1 MGSYVENINR
11 MEEFAKQN
19 DNIKLYDSVT
29 ISMYNV
35 LHILDYIEWK
45 VKAGYHDSIIYF
57 NTMTTLV
64 LLSLHVQISKFKNY
78 RISKSRSSKRY
89 NEWRDKMLRWCDDI
103 DKCRRGH
110 YSYRTTLD
118 SLRNAI
124 NGFVDNHI
132 AFFNQSDNS
141 KEMHRFWSFT
151 NDLDEVRGRISK
163 KYSVKNMHF
172 SKIILKPVEVFTYRS
187 ILRGIVYA
195 LNMKILINSRSY
207 LIT

>member
-1 MGSYVENINR
+1 MKHFNIHP
-11 MEEFAKQN
+11 
-19 DNIKLYDSVT
+19 
-29 ISMYNV
+29 
-35 LHILDYIEWK
+35 LHSPDL
-45 VKAGYHDSIIYF
+45 
-57 NTMTTLV
+57 NLRTMPHQQKKEKIT
-64 LLSLHVQISKFKNY
+64 
-78 RISKSRSSKRY
+78 KRY

-151 NDLDEVRGRISK
+151 NDLDEVRGENFK
-163 KYSVKNMHF
+163 
-172 SKIILKPVEVFTYRS
+172 EVSPRRTCTFQ
-187 ILRGIVYA
+187 
-195 LNMKILINSRSY
+195 
-207 LIT
+207 